1 VNTVTPDDFELV
13 RRVVHEGAAIVLEDG
28 KEYLVESRLL
38 PVARQRGLH
47 SVAELVQRLRQDP
60 AGEIRTVV
68 VEALTTNETS
78 FFRDGRPFQALADD
92 ILPGLIRART
102 TERQL
107 TIWSAACSSGQE
119 PYSTAIVLRDALAD
133 RAGWRTRI
141 IASDISQA
149 MVERTREG
157 LYSQLEVNRGLPVQ
171 GLMQHFTREGTQW
184 RVHEDLRAMVETRR
198 INLAA
203 PWPALPQMDLIL
215 LRNVMIYFDIP
226 TKRRI
231 LANVRSLLRPGG
243 YLLLGGAET
252 TLNLDEHF
260 ERVSFGSMSAYRV
273 GEGKT
278 TA

>member
-1 VNTVTPDDFELV
+1 VNTVAPDDFELV

-38 PVARQRGLH
+38 PVARQRGLGT
-47 SVAELVQRLRQDP
+47 VAELVEWLRKDLT
-60 AGEIRTVV
+60 GELRTVV

-78 FFRDGRPFQALADD
+78 FFRDGRPFQALADE
-92 ILPGLIRART
+92 ILPGLIASRA

-107 TIWSAACSSGQE
+107 TVWSAACSSGQE
-119 PYSTAIVLRDALAD
+119 VYSTAIVLQEALAD
-133 RAGWRTRI
+133 RPAWRPRI
-141 IASDISQA
+141 IASDVSRA

-157 LYSQLEVNRGLPVQ
+157 LYTQLEVNRGLPVQ
-171 GLMQHFTREGTQW
+171 GLMEHFSREGTQW
-184 RVHEDLRAMVETRR
+184 RVHDSLRAMVETRQ

-203 PWPALPQMDLIL
+203 TWPALPRMDLIL
-215 LRNVMIYFDIP
+215 LRNVMIYFDTP

-243 YLLLGGAET
+243 YLLLGGSET
-252 TLNLDEHF
+252 TLNLDGNF
-260 ERVSFGSMSAYRV
+260 ERVSFGNMSAYRV
-273 GEGKT
+273 AEGKT